1 MTESDAISFRLD
13 NIEMGLLPE
22 FLSHVHQWHLIQW
35 KIAVNAS
42 GILTT
47 NHVLRRRFRTVL
59 VRHGI

>member
-1 MTESDAISFRLD
+1 MTDTDAISCRLD

-22 FLSHVHQWHLIQW
+22 FLPHVHQWHLIQW

-42 GILTT
+42 GILNA

-59 VRHGI
+59 ERHGI